1 MPEQD
6 KQRITFYTAIA
17 IFILGIAAFPYF
29 LSPDFFAPVERILPY
44 HALLLLWLLTL
55 FLAIHYR
62 ISKTQSD
69 RNLHRLEEAIESER
83 REEEQ

>member
-6 KQRITFYTAIA
+6 NRRIIFTIAVA

-44 HALLLLWLLTL
+44 HALLLLWIFTL

-69 RNLHRLEEAIESER
+69 RNLYRFKEAIERKLDEA
-83 REEEQ
+83 EQ

>member
-6 KQRITFYTAIA
+6 NRRIIFTIAVA

-29 LSPDFFAPVERILPY
+29 LTPDFFAPVERILPY
-44 HALLLLWLLTL
+44 HALLLLWILTL

-69 RNLHRLEEAIESER
+69 RNLYRFKEAIERKLDEV
-83 REEEQ
+83 EQ